1 MRISNYFLAT
11 LKEAPAEAVIDSHKL
26 MIRAG
31 MVRKLAS
38 GVYTWLPTG
47 KRILKKVEEI
57 VRREMDA
64 AGALEGLAT
73 MVTPAELWI
82 ESDRYDSYGDNL
94 LKFKD
99 RKEANFVL
107 GPTHEEV
114 FTYTV
119 KQEVSSY
126 RQLPLNLYQIQT
138 KFRDETRPRFGILRT
153 REFIMKDAYSFHM
166 NWESLEQTYKDMEQ
180 AYNNVFNACGLSF
193 RAVEADNGSMGGKG
207 SKEFQVLAPAGEDV
221 IAYCESSDYAANI
234 EKAPALPSTTRQA
247 PTKELEK
254 VHTPGVTT
262 IESLVEFGKGS
273 FEAKQTVKLVVVK
286 GATEQA
292 PLVALALRGDHT
304 LNEVKA
310 EHHPL
315 IASPLTMGNP
325 GEIEEVFGA
334 KPGSLGVVNCPIP
347 LIVDDTALTVSDFVT
362 GANETD
368 YHLFGVNWDRDV
380 TEYQSY
386 DLRNVEAG
394 DPSPDGKGVLS
405 LTRGCECGHIF
416 MLGDKYSKALN
427 FTVTDENGENIHPI
441 MGCYGI
447 GVTRVVAA
455 AIEQNHDQWGCTL
468 PDALAPFLVGLVPVN
483 YHKSEVVREFADQF
497 YAELPVKQEVYFD
510 DRGERLGVALADIDL
525 IGVPYQFII
534 GEKNLNNGQVEFKDR
549 RSGEKQLLTIE
560 QAKVKAKEL
569 LLNYVSK

>member
-1 MRISNYFLAT
+1 MRISKYYLAT
-11 LKEAPAEAVIDSHKL
+11 LKEAPSEAVIDSHKL

-47 KRILKKVEEI
+47 KRVLNKVENI
-57 VRREMDA
+57 VRREMNA
-64 AGALEGLAT
+64 AGSLETLAT
-73 MVTPAELWI
+73 MVIPAELWI
-82 ESDRYDSYGDNL
+82 ESQRYDSYGNNL

-99 RKEANFVL
+99 RKEADFVL

-114 FTYTV
+114 FTHLV
-119 KQEVSSY
+119 RQEVSSY

-153 REFIMKDAYSFHM
+153 REFIMKDAYSFHL
-166 NWESLEQTYKDMEQ
+166 NHESLVETYKDMET
-180 AYNNVFNACGLSF
+180 AYHKVFTACGLQF
-193 RAVEADNGSMGGKG
+193 RAVEADNGDMGGSG

-221 IAYCESSDYAANI
+221 IAYCENSDYAANI
-234 EKAPALPSTTRQA
+234 EKAPAIPSTVRQA
-247 PTKELEK
+247 PTKEVEK
-254 VHTPGVTT
+254 VHTPGVAS
-262 IESLVEFGKGS
+262 IESLVDFTKTDIT
-273 FEAKQTVKLVVVK
+273 KTIKLLVVK
-286 GATEQA
+286 GATEEA
-292 PLVALALRGDHT
+292 PLVALALRGDHE

-310 EHHPL
+310 NHHPL
-315 IASPLTMGNP
+315 VASPVTMADFA
-325 GEIEEVFGA
+325 EIERVFNA

-347 LIVDDTALTVSDFVT
+347 LVVDDTALTVSDFAT

-380 TEYQSY
+380 TNYQSA
-386 DLRNVEAG
+386 DLRNAVEG
-394 DPSPDGKGVLS
+394 DPSPDGKGTLS

-416 MLGDKYSKALN
+416 MLGDKYSKAYN
-427 FTVTDENGENIHPI
+427 FTVTDENGQNLHPL

-455 AIEQNHDQWGCTL
+455 AIEQNHDDFGCTL

-483 YHKSEVVREFADQF
+483 YNKSEVVRQFADQF
-497 YAELPVKQEVYFD
+497 YQELPLKDEVYFD

-525 IGVPYQFII
+525 LGVPYQFIV
-534 GEKNLNNGQVEFKDR
+534 GEKNLANNQVEFKNR
-549 RSGEKQLLTIE
+549 RTGEKELLSIE
-560 QAKVKAKEL
+560 EAKAKAKEL
-569 LLNYVSK
+569 LLNYVK